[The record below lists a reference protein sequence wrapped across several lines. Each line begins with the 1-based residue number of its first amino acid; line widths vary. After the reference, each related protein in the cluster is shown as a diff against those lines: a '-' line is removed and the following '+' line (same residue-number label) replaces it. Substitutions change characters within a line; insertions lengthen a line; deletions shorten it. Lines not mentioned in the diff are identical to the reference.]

1 MERKSWDIGLL
12 TGNRQAVTRTMTT
25 VSAQHAATFGKSIAG
40 QRIMYSFVAKETI
53 TIKRK
58 TIWKSYQSKE
68 RPLKR
73 WSPSSTI
80 SSVEW
85 MPSAIGTGKR
95 Q

>member
-1 MERKSWDIGLL
+1 MERKSWYTGLL

-25 VSAQHAATFGKSIAG
+25 VSAQHAATYGKAIAG
-40 QRIMYSFVAKETI
+40 QRILYSFAAKETI

-68 RPLKR
+68 RPLRR
-73 WSPSSTI
+73 WSPSSTA
-80 SSVEW
+80 SSTEW
-85 MPSAIGTGKR
+85 MPSAIGMGKR